1 MQRQTPAFNT
11 SVLQSVLW
19 FICIP
24 QVALLLLNI
33 RSWQLVSGE
42 AGSKEIQA
50 AAQLLICEILI
61 LLGVVVM
68 CWLFRQGKLAIG
80 RAISLIALVA
90 HAGYMLFFLD
100 TIDDAIPDN
109 IQPWIVSEGNVGRW
123 NITLF
128 MPGAFISLYAFSK
141 LLLSDLG
148 GRTARLVALCL
159 SIGVPLTWYLF
170 ATLLQPVWL
179 GQFSTIGW
187 IIIAI
192 VLVALFLGAL
202 IYIFD
207 DLIYNKSSSPKVENH
222 YVTAVLLGLA
232 APLGGL
238 LLNRSIPF
246 PVDLQS
252 TDVYVLT
259 VLNGSILLL
268 KPGNTRYLTAT
279 YFLRC
284 VSFPFIAYFFLVF
297 LPFLPLSLL
306 AIIVV
311 GAGFLM
317 LTPLA
322 LGLFQFR
329 VTQREY
335 HLMADNFGKIKTMGI
350 TLTGLLILPGY
361 FAVEAALDK
370 AALNKSL
377 NYFYAHDFADKPL
390 SATEIERAAKAL
402 VQLRDRKS
410 DIQMPYISGFYNAI
424 VFGEMVMPNTKI
436 TQTYQWLTGEEI
448 PSYEADLFGNKARS
462 RWRSRGFAVG
472 PESNALLET
481 IDQRT
486 SDSSSSH
493 TIGLILKNQ
502 TGIGHTQYLDTLHIP
517 EGVFVTGLRLKI
529 HNDWVDGR
537 IFDRKAAMWVF
548 QKITEVRRDPA
559 IIYYSTPSTLTL
571 RVYPFPPNGTREVEL
586 DFLVH
591 QNIDAKISIGDR
603 IVDLNPNHNAH
614 SLVSAD
620 GTFSVDT
627 TTIAFTRKPYLHFI
641 LDFSA
646 GAKLPTSSYIETIKR
661 IGEELGI
668 DKARVAAAN
677 ITSSNND
684 FRQLIDLS
692 DRDSLATE
700 IDRIALPERGGF
712 WMERAIAHEILQLN
726 AQRKEHDLERSP
738 IFVVISGDE
747 TPVDGDIDIHHW
759 HYLIPD
765 LGPLYIYKNDTLSS
779 YSLKSGDQLDKAVNQ
794 QHTPVVAIKVNDRIQ
809 LYPADTSSIL
819 DADSGT
825 NMAAYNPASQNF
837 EPIIAT
843 NIPTAADGNWSQF
856 AALWK
861 VWQTSSLQPSLFESK
876 RQTFLDASRKSNLLL
891 PSTAFIVVESASQ
904 WRILERKEDQSLRN
918 HSALEFEEQQ
928 TSEPPWWLL
937 LAFLLLYICIRAR
950 RASP

>member
-1 MQRQTPAFNT
+1 M
-11 SVLQSVLW
+11 
-19 FICIP
+19 
-24 QVALLLLNI
+24 LLLNI

-50 AAQLLICEILI
+50 AAQLLVCEVLI
-61 LLGVVVM
+61 LLVAVVV

-80 RAISLIALVA
+80 RALSLIAFIA
-90 HAGYMLFFLD
+90 HASYMLFFLD
-100 TIDDAIPDN
+100 TIDDAIPEN

-141 LLLSDLG
+141 LLFSDLG

-179 GQFSTIGW
+179 GQFSVIGW

-192 VLVALFLGAL
+192 VLVTLFLGAL
-202 IYIFD
+202 IYVFD
-207 DLIYNKSSSPKVENH
+207 DLVYSKSSSPMVENH

-246 PVDLQS
+246 PVDFQS
-252 TDVYVLT
+252 TDVYILT
-259 VLNGSILLL
+259 ILNGLILLL
-268 KPGNTRYLTAT
+268 KPGNARHQIAT

-284 VSFPFIAYFFLVF
+284 VSFPFIAYFFFVF

-306 AIIVV
+306 AILVV

-350 TLTGLLILPGY
+350 TLAGLLILPGY
-361 FAVEAALDK
+361 FAVEAVLDK

-377 NYFYAHDFADKPL
+377 NYFYAHDFAAKPL
-390 SATEIERAAKAL
+390 SETEIERAAKAL

-410 DIQMPYISGFYNAI
+410 DVQMPYISGFYNAI
-424 VFGEMVMPNTKI
+424 VFGEMVMPSSKI
-436 TQTYQWLTGEEI
+436 TQTYHWLTGEKM
-448 PSYEADLFGNKARS
+448 PDYEADFFGGRS
-462 RWRSRGFAVG
+462 RSRSPPRGFVVQ
-472 PESNALLET
+472 PQSKVLLEA

-486 SDSSSSH
+486 SGSPSSQ
-493 TIGLILKNQ
+493 TIRLTLKNQ
-502 TGIGHTQYLDTLHIP
+502 TESGHTQYLATLHIP

-571 RVYPFPPNGTREVEL
+571 QVYPFPPNGTRELEL

-591 QNIDAKISIGDR
+591 QNIDANIAIGDR
-603 IVDLNPNHNAH
+603 IVDLNPNHNAK

-627 TTIAFTRKPYLHFI
+627 TTIAFSRKPYLHFI

-646 GAKLPTSSYIETIKR
+646 GAKLPTSSYIDTIRR
-661 IGEELGI
+661 IGEELDI
-668 DKARVAAAN
+668 DKARVTAAN

-684 FRQLIDLS
+684 ISQLIDLS
-692 DRDSLATE
+692 DQDFLATE
-700 IDRIALPERGGF
+700 IDRLALPERGGF
-712 WMERAIAHEILQLN
+712 WMERAIAHEILRLN
-726 AQRKEHDLERSP
+726 AQQNEHDLERSP
-738 IFVVISGDE
+738 IFVVIPGDE
-747 TPVDGDIDIHHW
+747 TPVEGDIDIHHW
-759 HYLIPD
+759 RHLIPD
-765 LGPLYIYKNDTLSS
+765 LGPLYVYKNDTLSS
-779 YSLKSGDQLDKAVNQ
+779 YSLKSGQQVDKAVNQ
-794 QHTPVVAIKVNDRIQ
+794 QHTPVVAIKANDRIQ

-819 DADSGT
+819 DAEFGT
-825 NMAAYNPASQNF
+825 DMAAYNPASQNF

-843 NIPTAADGNWSQF
+843 NIPTAADGKWSQF

-861 VWQTSSLQPSLFESK
+861 GWQTSSLQPSLFESK

-937 LAFLLLYICIRAR
+937 LSLMLLYIFIRAR
-950 RASP
+950 RASV

>member
-1 MQRQTPAFNT
+1 MQRQTPTFNT

-24 QVALLLLNI
+24 QCVLLLLNI

-50 AAQLLICEILI
+50 AAQLLICEVLI
-61 LLGVVVM
+61 LLGAIVM
-68 CWLFRQGKLAIG
+68 CWFFRQGKLAIG
-80 RAISLIALVA
+80 RVLSLVGFIA
-90 HAGYMLFFLD
+90 HASYMFFVLN
-100 TIDDAIPDN
+100 TINDAIPNN

-128 MPGAFISLYAFSK
+128 MPGAFITLYAFSK
-141 LLLSDLG
+141 LLFADLG
-148 GRTARLVALCL
+148 GRKAGLVAIFL
-159 SIGVPLTWYLF
+159 SIGVPLLWYLF
-170 ATLLQPVWL
+170 ATLLQPMWL
-179 GQFSTIGW
+179 GQFTAIGW
-187 IIIAI
+187 IIIGTT
-192 VLVALFLGAL
+192 LVTLFLGAL

-207 DLIYNKSSSPKVENH
+207 GLVHGQSSSPMVEKH
-222 YVTAVLLGLA
+222 YAIAVLLGLM

-246 PVDLQS
+246 PVDFQS
-252 TDVYVLT
+252 TDVYILT
-259 VLNGSILLL
+259 VLNGLILLL
-268 KPGNTRYLTAT
+268 KPGNTRYLKAT

-311 GAGFLM
+311 GTGFLM

-335 HLMADNFGKIKTMGI
+335 HLMVDNFGKMKTLGI

-377 NYFYAHDFADKPL
+377 NYFYAHDFTAKPL
-390 SATEIERAAKAL
+390 SETEIERAAKAL

-424 VFGEMVMPNTKI
+424 VFGEMVMPNSKI
-436 TQTYQWLTGEEI
+436 TQTYHWLTGEEI
-448 PSYEADLFGNKARS
+448 PSYEADIFGNNARS

-472 PESNALLET
+472 PESNAFLET
-481 IDQRT
+481 IDQRMN
-486 SDSSSSH
+486 DSSSSQ
-493 TIGLILKNQ
+493 TIRLTLKNQ
-502 TGIGHTQYLDTLHIP
+502 TEITHTQYLDTLHIP

-529 HNDWVDGR
+529 GNDWVDGR

-591 QNIDAKISIGDR
+591 QKIDAKITIGDR
-603 IVDLNPNHNAH
+603 IVDLNPHHTAH
-614 SLVSAD
+614 SLVSED
-620 GTFSVDT
+620 GTLFVDT
-627 TTIAFTRKPYLHFI
+627 ANIAFTRKPYLHFI

-646 GAKLPTSSYIETIKR
+646 GAKLPTLSYIDTIKR

-668 DKARVAAAN
+668 DQARVTAAN
-677 ITSSNND
+677 IASSEND
-684 FRQLIDLS
+684 ISPLISVS

-700 IDRIALPERGGF
+700 IDRLALPARGGF
-712 WMERAIAHEILQLN
+712 WMQRAIAHEILRLN
-726 AQRKEHDLERSP
+726 DQIVESDLERSP
-738 IFVVISGDE
+738 TFVVMLGDE
-747 TPVDGDIDIHHW
+747 TPADKDIDIHQW
-759 HYLIPD
+759 RYLIPD
-765 LGPLYIYKNDTLSS
+765 LGPIYVYKNDALSGF
-779 YSLKSGDQLDKAVNQ
+779 SLASGDQLNNAENQ

-819 DADSGT
+819 DAGDGV
-825 NMAAYNPASQNF
+825 NMAAYNPASHSF
-837 EPIIAT
+837 SPVITT
-843 NIPTAADGNWSQF
+843 NIPTAVDGKWGQF
-856 AALWK
+856 AAIWNG
-861 VWQTSSLQPSLFESK
+861 WQTSSLQPSLFESK
-876 RQTFLDASRKSNLLL
+876 RQTFLDVSRKNNLLL
-891 PSTAFIVVESASQ
+891 PSTAFIIVESASQ
-904 WRILERKEDQSLRN
+904 WKILERKEDQSLKN

-928 TSEPPWWLL
+928 ASEPPWWLL
-937 LAFLLLYICIRAR
+937 LGFMLLYMFVRAR
-950 RASP
+950 RASA